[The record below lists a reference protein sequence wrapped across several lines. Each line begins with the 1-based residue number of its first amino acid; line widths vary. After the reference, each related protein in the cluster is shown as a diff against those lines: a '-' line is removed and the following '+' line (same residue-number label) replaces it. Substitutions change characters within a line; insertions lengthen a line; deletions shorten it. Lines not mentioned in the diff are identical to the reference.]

1 MEIIYLIVG
10 VVFGVLVGFVFMR
23 SSLKTRLLQAS
34 SHKENEL
41 STLKEEKN
49 DIDRKNAVLE
59 TSLTEK
65 QLLLAETGEK
75 LKIETELRQK
85 AEMESAIAISDK
97 LKLDEDL
104 KKVSTTSALFESK
117 FNEERNTR
125 FETEKQYAK
134 LVDQKDSL
142 MEKLENERKQL
153 SEIQEKFTD
162 EFENLAHKI
171 LKQNTQDFNV
181 ASTKNIGELL
191 NPLKERLQNFEKKVG
206 DTYEKGLKDQSDLK
220 AELKKLHDLSL
231 RLDQDARNLTNA
243 LKADTKKQGNWGEII
258 LERVLERSGLIKDQE
273 YFVQLTARNED
284 GDMLRP
290 DVVIKLPDNKH
301 IIIDSKVSL
310 TAYTQYVSEEDD
322 KKRDVALKMHLTSV
336 KKHVKELSSK
346 SYSSLP
352 EFNSPDFVL
361 MFMPIEPAFA
371 LAVQADPDM
380 FNYAWKERVVIVSP
394 TTLLATLRTVASIW
408 KYEKQNQNALEIA
421 ERGAKL
427 YDKFVSFIKDLEG
440 VGLNLQR
447 AGKSYEEAHKK
458 LTSGGGNILRQVEQ
472 LKKMGVSPKNSLP
485 EQYLID
491 NE

>member
-117 FNEERNTR
+117 FNEERNAR

>member
-34 SHKENEL
+34 SDKENEL

-171 LKQNTQDFNV
+171 LKQNTQDFNA

>member
-10 VVFGVLVGFVFMR
+10 VVVGGLLGFLFMR
-23 SSLKTRLLQAS
+23 MSLKTRLLQAVA
-34 SHKENEL
+34 HKENEL
-41 STLKEEKN
+41 LAIKEEKN
-49 DIDRKNAVLE
+49 VLDRQNAVLE

-65 QLLLAETGEK
+65 QQSLLETGRK
-75 LKIETELRQK
+75 LEVEIELRQK
-85 AEMESAIAISDK
+85 AEMQSAISISDK
-97 LKLDEDL
+97 LKSDEDL
-104 KKVSTTSALFESK
+104 KKLTDAFSSLENK
-117 FNEERNTR
+117 YNEERNAKY
-125 FETEKQYAK
+125 ESEKQLAK

-153 SEIQEKFTD
+153 AEIQEKFTT

-171 LKQNTQDFNV
+171 LKQNTHDFNT

-191 NPLKERLQNFEKKVG
+191 NPLKEKLQNFEKKIG

-220 AELKKLHDLSL
+220 AELKILHDLSL

-258 LERVLERSGLIKDQE
+258 LERVLERSGLIKNQE
-273 YFVQLTARNED
+273 YFVQQTARNDE
-284 GDMLRP
+284 GSMLRP

-301 IIIDSKVSL
+301 IIVDSKVSL
-310 TAYTQYVSEEDD
+310 TAYTQYVSEEDEQ
-322 KKRDVALKMHLTSV
+322 KRDIALKLHLNSV
-336 KKHVKELSSK
+336 KKHVKELSAK
-346 SYSSLP
+346 SYESLSD
-352 EFNSPDFVL
+352 FNSPDFVL

-371 LAVQADPDM
+371 VAVQADQDL

-421 ERGAKL
+421 ERGGKL
-427 YDKFVSFIKDLEG
+427 YDKFESFVKDLELI
-440 VGLNLQR
+440 GLNIQR
-447 AGKSYEEAHKK
+447 AGKSYDEAHKK
-458 LTSGGGNILRQVEQ
+458 LTSGGGNLIKQVEQ
-472 LKKMGVSPKNSLP
+472 LKKMGVSTKKSLP

>member
-10 VVFGVLVGFVFMR
+10 VVVGGLAGFIFMR
-23 SSLKTRLLQAS
+23 ISLKTRLLQAATD
-34 SHKENEL
+34 KENQL
-41 STLKEEKN
+41 SLLKEEKN
-49 DIDRKNAVLE
+49 LLDRQNAVLE
-59 TSLTEK
+59 TTLEEKQKILTETS
-65 QLLLAETGEK
+65 QK
-75 LKIETELRQK
+75 LEIETELRQK
-85 AEMESAIAISDK
+85 AEMQSAVFMTDK
-97 LKLDEDL
+97 TNSEEDL
-104 KKVSTTSALFESK
+104 KKLSEASSLLEEK
-117 FNEERNTR
+117 YNEELKARH
-125 FETEKQYAK
+125 ESEKQLTK

-153 SEIQEKFTD
+153 TKIQEKFTA

-171 LKQNTQDFNV
+171 LKQNTQDFNA
-181 ASTKNIGELL
+181 ASSKNIGELL
-191 NPLKERLQNFEKKVG
+191 NPLKEKIQNFEKKVEE
-206 DTYEKGLKDQSDLK
+206 TYEKGIKDQTDLK
-220 AELKKLHDLSL
+220 AELKILHDLSL

-258 LERVLERSGLIKDQE
+258 LERVLERSGLIKNQE
-273 YFVQLTARNED
+273 YFVQQTARNDE

-322 KKRDVALKMHLTSV
+322 QKRDQTLKLHLSSV
-336 KKHVKELSSK
+336 KKHVKELSAK
-346 SYSSLP
+346 SYESLP

-361 MFMPIEPAFA
+361 MFMPIEPAFGI
-371 LAVQADPDM
+371 AVQSDPDL

-421 ERGAKL
+421 ERGGKL
-427 YDKFVSFIKDLEG
+427 YDKFESFVKDLETIG
-440 VGLNLQR
+440 VNIQR
-447 AGKSYEEAHKK
+447 AGKSYDEAHKK
-458 LTSGGGNILRQVEQ
+458 LTSGGGNLIKQVEQ
-472 LKKMGVSPKNSLP
+472 LKKMGVSTKKSLP